1 MDKETIPFETLN
13 LIVSP
18 CLCVKD
24 GRIFRCN
31 QAADPLMLPEGCE
44 ITPLLATGREE
55 YAAFRGGSLYL
66 TLNISGTVFGA
77 EVER

>member
-31 QAADPLMLPEGCE
+31 QAADPLMLFWPQAGKN
-44 ITPLLATGREE
+44 
-55 YAAFRGGSLYL
+55 
-66 TLNISGTVFGA
+66 TLPFG
-77 EVER
+77 VEACT